1 MSIIN
6 IKQIAETV
14 IELSHE
20 SERNKKEI
28 NNLLKKMKELINNER
43 KKYV

>member
-28 NNLLKKMKELINNER
+28 INSGDTWGICAYPR
-43 KKYV
+43 KSS